1 MRMSQS
7 TVVAQELRE
16 LAQRSA
22 SATKDI
28 KALIGASTEH
38 VKNSVSLVGE
48 TGTALEEILTQV
60 QEINANVSA
69 IVEAAR
75 EQSTGL
81 KEINQAVNSM
91 DQATQQNA
99 AMVEESTAAS
109 HAMAREAEALHE
121 LLRQFRYGHE
131 AQIIDANRHF
141 DDRAQ
146 PTRLRSTARATR
158 GGQRTNLAAAP
169 AADGWQNF

>member
-1 MRMSQS
+1 
-7 TVVAQELRE
+7 
-16 LAQRSA
+16 
-22 SATKDI
+22 
-28 KALIGASTEH
+28 
-38 VKNSVSLVGE
+38 
-48 TGTALEEILTQV
+48 
-60 QEINANVSA
+60 INANVSA

-121 LLRQFRYGHE
+121 LLRQFRYGE
-131 AQIIDANRHF
+131 RAQVVDANRHLE
-141 DDRAQ
+141 DRAH
-146 PTRLRSTARATR
+146 ARAMR
-158 GGQRTNLAAAP
+158 GGQRTSLAAAP

>member
-1 MRMSQS
+1 M
-7 TVVAQELRE
+7 
-16 LAQRSA
+16 
-22 SATKDI
+22 
-28 KALIGASTEH
+28 
-38 VKNSVSLVGE
+38 SLVGQ
-48 TGTALEEILTQV
+48 TGAALEEILSQV

-109 HAMAREAEALHE
+109 HAMAREADALHE
-121 LLRQFRYGHE
+121 LLRQFRYGE
-131 AQIIDANRHF
+131 QAQIIDANRHLE
-141 DDRAQ
+141 DRAQ
-146 PTRLRSTARATR
+146 PTRLHATARAMR
-158 GGQRTNLAAAP
+158 SGQRTSLAAAP